1 MRPARTLMA
10 RMLALSAALL
20 APPALLVAG
29 GLPIK
34 APTTPRYVVDP
45 AWPKRPPEATW
56 GQTPGVTVDAQDQ
69 VWVFTRATPPV
80 QVYDPQGRFVRAWGA
95 NAIKSAHYIR
105 LDREGNVWVTDLGN
119 HVVMQFTPEG
129 KLLKTLGTPGKSG
142 CDETHFN
149 QPTDMAVTPAGDV
162 FVTDGYGNQR
172 VVHFDK
178 NGKFVRAW
186 GVLGRGPG
194 EFDLP
199 HSIVA
204 DSKGTLYVA
213 DRSNARI
220 QVFDQEGK
228 FLAQWADVMVP
239 WGLWITDRDEIWA
252 CGSSPMPRP
261 AQGMPFLPPVD
272 QVFRK
277 FDLSGKV
284 LEQWTVPKGQ
294 DGKEQ
299 PGELNWLHGVA
310 FDSKGN
316 VYATDIKGQRVQKF
330 VRRD

>member
-1 MRPARTLMA
+1 
-10 RMLALSAALL
+10 
-20 APPALLVAG
+20 
-29 GLPIK
+29 
-34 APTTPRYVVDP
+34 
-45 AWPKRPPEATW
+45 
-56 GQTPGVTVDAQDQ
+56 
-69 VWVFTRATPPV
+69 
-80 QVYDPQGRFVRAWGA
+80 
-95 NAIKSAHYIR
+95 
-105 LDREGNVWVTDLGN
+105 
-119 HVVMQFTPEG
+119 
-129 KLLKTLGTPGKSG
+129 
-142 CDETHFN
+142 
-149 QPTDMAVTPAGDV
+149 MAVTPAGDV

-178 NGKFVRAW
+178 DGKFVRAW

-199 HSIVA
+199 HSIVRDA
-204 DSKGTLYVA
+204 KGTLYVA

-261 AQGMPFLPPVD
+261 PQGMPFLPPVD
-272 QVFRK
+272 QVFKK
-277 FDLSGKV
+277 FDRSGKV

-316 VYATDIKGQRVQKF
+316 VYAADIKGQRVQKF
-330 VRRD
+330 VRQD

>member
-1 MRPARTLMA
+1 MTPARTLIV

-20 APPALLVAG
+20 AASALLVAG
-29 GLPIK
+29 DLPSS

-45 AWPKRPPEATW
+45 AWPKRPPEAKW
-56 GQTPGVTVDAQDQ
+56 GQTPGVTVDAKDQ
-69 VWVFTRATPPV
+69 VWVFTRSTPPV
-80 QVYDPQGRFVRAWGA
+80 QVYDSQGRFIRAWGA

-142 CDETHFN
+142 CDETHLN

-178 NGKFVRAW
+178 DGKFVRAW

-199 HSIVA
+199 HSIVRDA
-204 DSKGTLYVA
+204 KGTLYVA

-261 AQGMPFLPPVD
+261 PQGMPFLPPVD
-272 QVFRK
+272 QVFKK
-277 FDLSGKV
+277 FDRSGKV

-316 VYATDIKGQRVQKF
+316 VYAADIKGQRVQKF
-330 VRRD
+330 VRQD